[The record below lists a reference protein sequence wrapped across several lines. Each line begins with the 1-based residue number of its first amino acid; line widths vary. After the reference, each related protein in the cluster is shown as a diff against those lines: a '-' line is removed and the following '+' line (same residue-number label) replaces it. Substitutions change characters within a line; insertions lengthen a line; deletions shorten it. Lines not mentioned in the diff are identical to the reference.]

1 MNIILQNISSYET
14 RAVQNAAMLLDDVH
28 CLRSAIED
36 LTQHAAHLRQG
47 AMPVG
52 SVEFVRAAMSVAGF
66 TEPVNMSY
74 PPQALKFLRRQVQR
88 RHAGEVIGHWFI
100 KPVATKQ
107 FTGFV
112 FDTMANP
119 RHLNAHDRE
128 QYDLF
133 MAMDPNEE
141 VWVSEVVSFMGEWR
155 YYIVDGRIVGSARYD
170 PDGPD
175 DICAPQ
181 EQEVLRCV
189 QDLAIEHPYA
199 IDFGVL
205 TNGESA
211 LVEINDAWSI
221 GLYAGALSARDYYA
235 FLQQRWNNL
244 FKQANNNG

>member
-14 RAVQNAAMLLDDVH
+14 RAVQNAAMLLDDVR

-36 LTQHAAHLRQG
+36 LAQHTAHLRQG

-52 SVEFVRAAMSVAGF
+52 SVEFVRAAMSVAGI

-74 PPQALKFLRRQVQR
+74 PPQAVKFLRRQVQR
-88 RHAGEVIGHWFI
+88 RPKGEVIGNWFI
-100 KPVATKQ
+100 KPVATKK

-112 FDTMANP
+112 FDTTANP

-133 MAMDPNEE
+133 MAMDPNDE
-141 VWVSEVVSFMGEWR
+141 VWVSEIVSFIGEWR
-155 YYIVDGRIVGSARYD
+155 YYIVDGRIAGHARYD

-175 DICAPQ
+175 DIGAPQ
-181 EQEVLRCV
+181 EQDVLRCV
-189 QDLAIEHPYA
+189 QDLAINHPYA

-205 TNGESA
+205 ANGESA

-235 FLQQRWNNL
+235 FLQQRWSNL
-244 FKQANNNG
+244 FKQANHNG